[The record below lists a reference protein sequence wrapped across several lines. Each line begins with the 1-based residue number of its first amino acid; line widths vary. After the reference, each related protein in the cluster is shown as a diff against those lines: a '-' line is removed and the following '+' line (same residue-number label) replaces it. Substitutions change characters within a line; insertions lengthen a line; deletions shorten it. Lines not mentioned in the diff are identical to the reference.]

1 MYQRAKSLQD
11 LISDPSTF
19 IYLAEEQLEAY
30 MVAINALSLLE
41 RRNAWIAMPIVHNVD
56 RQVKMPTCFDFPF
69 LIRHRLISDASCH
82 SIYPKPD
89 TPLELVTQ
97 KL

>member
-41 RRNAWIAMPIVHNVD
+41 RRIAWIAMPMVYNTD
-56 RQVKMPTCFDFPF
+56 GQVKAPLCF
-69 LIRHRLISDASCH
+69 LLSLSLMTIGSKA
-82 SIYPKPD
+82 
-89 TPLELVTQ
+89 TQ
-97 KL
+97 AITSYT